1 MIGVNDAPRE
11 RLSSDR
17 VDALQELLLRIRN
30 AVERVI
36 VGKRDVIELLL
47 VAVLSGGHVLVEDV
61 PGIGKTK
68 LGRSFCQAIGGTF
81 RRIQFTPDLLPAD
94 VTGSLVYEPGRG
106 SFVFHPGPIFAN
118 VVLADEVNRGTPR
131 TQSAL
136 LEAMEERQVTV
147 ERETYRLPEPFLVLA
162 TQNPIELEGTFPLP
176 EAQLD
181 RFAMRLSV
189 GYPAAEDE
197 VAMVRRFLGGDPL
210 VELEP
215 VTRPEELAAAIAET
229 KRVFLGQATLD
240 YLVSLVRRTREH
252 EEVQLGASPRATLA
266 LARAAQ
272 AAALLSGRPFVIPDD
287 VRRVA
292 IPVLAHRL
300 RLVPRAEL
308 HGLTAEAL
316 IRAILDEVPVPVE
329 EVAEGV

>member
-68 LGRSFCQAIGGTF
+68 LGRAFCQAIGGTF

>member
-1 MIGVNDAPRE
+1 MISLNDAPRE

-17 VDALQELLLRIRN
+17 VDALQELLLRVRN

-68 LGRSFCQAIGGTF
+68 LGKSFCQAIGGTF

>member
-229 KRVFLGQATLD
+229 KRVFLGQATLT

>member
-1 MIGVNDAPRE
+1 VR
-11 RLSSDR
+11 
-17 VDALQELLLRIRN
+17 ALRALLHRIRD

-68 LGRSFCQAIGGTF
+68 LARAFCQAIGGTF

-106 SFVFHPGPIFAN
+106 AFVFHPGPVFAN
-118 VVLADEVNRGTPR
+118 VVLADEINRGTPR
-131 TQSAL
+131 TQAAL

-147 ERETYRLPEPFLVLA
+147 ERETYRLPVPFLVVA

-189 GYPAAEDE
+189 GYPAPEDE
-197 VAMVRRFLGGDPL
+197 AAIVRRFLAGDPL

-215 VTRPEELAAAIAET
+215 VTHPEELATTIAET
-229 KRVFLGQATLD
+229 TRVFLGQATLD
-240 YLVSLVRRTREH
+240 YIVALVRRTRER
-252 EEVQLGASPRATLA
+252 EEVELGASPRATLA

-272 AAALLSGRPFVIPDD
+272 ARALLAGRHFVLPDD
-287 VRRVA
+287 VQAVA
-292 IPVLAHRL
+292 VPVLAHRL
-300 RLVPRAEL
+300 TLSPRAAL
-308 HGLTAEAL
+308 HGSTGERVV
-316 IRAILDEVPVPVE
+316 RAVLEDVPVPVDE
-329 EVAEGV
+329 LVEGA

>member
-1 MIGVNDAPRE
+1 MRTETHLRDPLPPE
-11 RLSSDR
+11 RIHA
-17 VDALQELLLRIRN
+17 VQALLLRIRD

-36 VGKRDVIELLL
+36 VGKRDVIELVL
-47 VAVLSGGHVLVEDV
+47 VAILSGGHVLVEDV
-61 PGIGKTK
+61 PGIGKTR
-68 LGRSFCQAIGGTF
+68 LARSLCQAIGGTF

-106 SFVFHPGPIFAN
+106 TFVFHPGPIFAN

-147 ERETYRLPEPFLVLA
+147 ERETYRLPDPFLVVA

-189 GYPAAEDE
+189 GYPTAEDE
-197 VAMVRRFLGGDPL
+197 AAMVTRFLEGDPL
-210 VELEP
+210 GELEP
-215 VTRPEELAAAIAET
+215 VTSPEEVAAAIAAA
-229 KRVFLGQATLD
+229 RRIFLGQATLD
-240 YLVSLVRRTREH
+240 YLVTLVRRTRER

-272 AAALLSGRPFVIPDD
+272 AAALLAGRPFVIPDD
-287 VRRVA
+287 VRAVA
-292 IPVLAHRL
+292 VPVLAHRL
-300 RLVPRAEL
+300 RLAPRAEL
-308 HGLTAEAL
+308 HGVTAA
-316 IRAILDEVPVPVE
+316 AVVQAVLDEVPVPVE
-329 EVAEGV
+329 ELVEEA